1 MTDKAYIPHIQ
12 VRSNAL
18 VYYEVPEIPPN
29 HQRHKLQ
36 GIKTYGGTVTDSAAK
51 RIKRTVDVFLQRSPE
66 RRVLNTATGGWMDF
80 RLNFVTLT
88 VSAHRNIEAK
98 EGHAALKV
106 FLQHFKQ
113 PPTKKAISEQLKS
126 YLWKCELQERG
137 QIHYHLTTNSF
148 LHHGHI
154 RRVWNGIQFRR
165 GWLED
170 FKASQGHTNA
180 NSTDVHAVYKV
191 RDIQAYLSKYLS
203 KSGKKDV
210 SEYGFPVLEY
220 VPTINGKIW
229 DCSNDLKIKRFADEM
244 DSGTEVLLRD
254 GLSTGDI
261 RQISF
266 PRCEVFC
273 TDRPTNYLSI
283 KTFNDYQGWKK

>member
-1 MTDKAYIPHIQ
+1 MTDLIYLPYVQ

-18 VYYEVPEIPPN
+18 IFYEVPERPFLHKR
-29 HQRHKLQ
+29 HQLSLHKSYS
-36 GIKTYGGTVTDSAAK
+36 GVVTDHAAK

-66 RRVLNTATGGWMDF
+66 RTIVNTATGKQMQF

-88 VSAHRNIEAK
+88 ISAHKPISAK
-98 EGHAALKV
+98 EGHKALKV
-106 FLQHFKQ
+106 FLQHFKAV
-113 PPTKKAISEQLKS
+113 PSKKSVSEQLGS
-126 YLWKCELQERG
+126 YIWKAELQERG
-137 QIHYHLTTNSF
+137 QLHYHITTNSF

-170 FKASQGHTNA
+170 FKQSQGHTNA

-203 KSGKKDV
+203 KTGKKDV
-210 SEYGFPVLEY
+210 SEYGFPVLCYE
-220 VPTINGKIW
+220 PKIEGKVW

-244 DSGTEVLLRD
+244 DSDTEDRIRD
-254 GLSTGDI
+254 GVASGDI

-266 PRCEVFC
+266 PKCEVFC
-273 TDRPTNYLSI
+273 TDRPTAYLSNPVF
-283 KTFNDYQGWKK
+283 KEYQLWKK

>member
-1 MTDKAYIPHIQ
+1 MSDKAYIPHIQ

-18 VYYEVPEIPPN
+18 VYYELPESPF
-29 HQRHKLQ
+29 HHRRHNISKYK
-36 GIKTYGGTVTDSAAK
+36 GYSGTVTDHAAK

-66 RRVLNTATGGWMDF
+66 RRVLNTVTGNWMDF

-88 VSAHRNIEAK
+88 VSAKQCVDAK
-98 EGHAALKV
+98 ESHAALKV

-113 PPTKKAISEQLKS
+113 IPRKKAVSEQLRS

-148 LHHGHI
+148 MHLGHI

-165 GWLED
+165 GWLD
-170 FKASQGHTNA
+170 DYKAEHGHTDA

-203 KSGKKDV
+203 KSGRKDV
-210 SEYGFPVLEY
+210 SEAGFPCATYL
-220 VPTINGKIW
+220 PCINGKIW
-229 DCSNDLKIKRFADEM
+229 DCSNDLKISRFADEM
-244 DSGTEVLLRD
+244 DSATDGLIRD
-254 GLSTGDI
+254 GLARGEV
-261 RQISF
+261 RQLSF

-273 TDRPTNYLSI
+273 TDRPTDYLSI
-283 KTFNDYQGWKK
+283 PQFTDYQNWRK